1 MKLEFIITE
10 KSDFSRE
17 VIFVIHFAVQ
27 KKRSQLSPDEVGYG
41 ITALKFCLFSLVDPC
56 PVGRNHLH
64 PFGAIPKHEGV
75 KGCKGFRCWV
85 LQGGFCTIEV
95 APGGSALVQR

>member
-17 VIFVIHFAVQ
+17 VIFVMQ
-27 KKRSQLSPDEVGYG
+27 KRRSQLSPDEAGCG
-41 ITALKFCLFSLVDPC
+41 ITALKFCLFSLVDPH

-64 PFGAIPKHEGV
+64 LFGVVSKCERGKVI
-75 KGCKGFRCWV
+75 KGSGAWSYR
-85 LQGGFCTIEV
+85 GD
-95 APGGSALVQR
+95 

>member
-17 VIFVIHFAVQ
+17 VIFVIHFALQ
-27 KKRSQLSPDEVGYG
+27 KRRSQLSPDEAGCG
-41 ITALKFCLFSLVDPC
+41 ITALKFCLFSLVDPH

-64 PFGAIPKHEGV
+64 LFGVVSKCERGNVV
-75 KGCKGFRCWV
+75 KGSGAWSYR
-85 LQGGFCTIEV
+85 GD
-95 APGGSALVQR
+95 